1 MGETFSRVLFYTG
14 LFPVQ
19 MYTMVGLLMSIIE
32 FLMNKTSGGLRSFIV
47 PQLLTYSLI
56 GLIKTPLERYGLNE
70 HFFPSG
76 QSAVAFSL
84 ATALFC
90 EMNYCKTP
98 EFFNFA
104 IENSYAQMIISFI
117 GVAVASMSSI
127 YQLVGGHY
135 EKSIIEVVAGGL
147 FGILIGFMSWYSV
160 AKSQDKF
167 KDDFSWPENLMKILR
182 TIIVLIIVVLILEY
196 LFNTAKNIDS
206 IEDSGYHID
215 GKDQLNNNLIKN

>member
-1 MGETFSRVLFYTG
+1 MEEPFSRVLFYTG

-19 MYTMVGLLMSIIE
+19 MYTMVGLLMAIIE
-32 FLMNKTSGGLRSFIV
+32 FLMNKTSGGLRFFIV

-84 ATALFC
+84 ASALFC

-98 EFFNFA
+98 ELFNFA
-104 IENSYAQMIISFI
+104 IENSYTQVIISFV
-117 GVAVASMSSI
+117 GAAVALMASI
-127 YQLVGGHY
+127 YTVIGGQY
-135 EKSIIEVVAGGL
+135 EKSIIEVVTGAL
-147 FGILIGFMSWYSV
+147 FGTLIGFISWYNI
-160 AKSQDKF
+160 AKSQDKL
-167 KDDFSWPENLMKILR
+167 KDDFLIPEKIMNILR
-182 TIIVLIIVVLILEY
+182 TIVVLIIVVLILEY

-206 IEDSGYHID
+206 IEDSGYHIED
-215 GKDQLNNNLIKN
+215 DE